1 MTKMQNS
8 QIYINITDGKFE
20 ITEGESVVVT
30 GTVYEALNSE
40 QEMIPI
46 NLLSGNNDED
56 EDMTARDIYKE
67 LKLRGYQY
75 KGLFRGLKSASIS
88 GIQGHIVWKN
98 NWETFMD
105 SMLQMQIIGYD
116 TRELCVPTSI
126 QKLVINPVL
135 HASKLRESVDNAKV
149 TTDTEKR
156 N

>member
-1 MTKMQNS
+1 MQNNK
-8 QIYINITDGKFE
+8 IYINITDEKFE
-20 ITEGESVVVT
+20 ITERDSVVVT
-30 GTVYEALNSE
+30 GTMYEALNLE

-46 NLLSGNNDED
+46 NLLLGNNDED

-88 GIQGHIVWKN
+88 GSQGHIAWKN

-135 HASKLRESVDNAKV
+135 HASKLRDNIDNAEV
-149 TTDTEKR
+149 TRNMDKR